1 MRMDAPETGRVDPA
15 LVRHAPCPFAGRRV
29 HLIGVGGSGMIGA
42 AALLRAM
49 GATVTGSDIQDFC
62 GIEELRANG
71 VEVQIGHDARFVGD
85 ATDLVVASA
94 AVPTDNPELDVARRR
109 GTPILRYAE
118 LLGALMAA
126 RTGVAIAGTHGK
138 STTTAM
144 CVHLFRAG
152 GLDPSFVIGARS
164 EQLNGSSGAGSGPHF
179 IAESCEFNRSFLLLR
194 APLAAVLNIEPDHLD
209 YYRDVDDIV
218 EAFGQFCG
226 QVAPD
231 GVLVCN
237 GDDPRAMQ
245 VAREARC
252 AVRTFGFGEGVDWRA
267 VNLGSDRGR
276 YRFDVVVG
284 GRVLFSTHLS
294 IPGRHNVAN
303 ALAAAALADAAG
315 VTPEVLADAFPEFTG
330 VQRRMTLLSEERG
343 VFIVDDYAHHPTEI
357 QVTIEAARDRYH
369 PRRTWVIFQ
378 PHQYSRTRYFL
389 NEFARSFGDAD
400 RVVICDIYSA
410 REVHSDYGR
419 LGSQELVARIA
430 QHGGR
435 AEYLST
441 LGEVTEYLSHEV
453 IEGDMVLTMG
463 AGDVWKVADG
473 LAQRLRG

>member
-1 MRMDAPETGRVDPA
+1 
-15 LVRHAPCPFAGRRV
+15 
-29 HLIGVGGSGMIGA
+29 
-42 AALLRAM
+42 
-49 GATVTGSDIQDFC
+49 
-62 GIEELRANG
+62 
-71 VEVQIGHDARFVGD
+71 
-85 ATDLVVASA
+85 
-94 AVPTDNPELDVARRR
+94 
-109 GTPILRYAE
+109 
-118 LLGALMAA
+118 MAA

-164 EQLNGSSGAGSGPHF
+164 EQLNGSSGAGTGPHF

-209 YYRDVDDIV
+209 YYRDMDDIV
-218 EAFGQFCG
+218 DAFGQFCG
-226 QVAPD
+226 QVTPD

-284 GRVLFSTHLS
+284 GRVLLSTHLS

-315 VTPEVLADAFPEFTG
+315 VTPEVLADAFPKFTG

-410 REVHSDYGR
+410 REVRSDYGR

-430 QHGGR
+430 QHGGH